1 MSRVVIVGCGNTGVR
16 LARLHL
22 DAGDEVAVTNTSDAE
37 SRFTEALPHSTSQGG
52 SGSVIREGKTPIFLR
67 LNLDDDAAVLDGQ
80 FDVVHYHVPPPRDG
94 ATDPRIGRFL
104 AALAPPSRLIY
115 LSATSVYGDHG
126 GNWVDENTPTQPG
139 SDRGRRRLDAERQ
152 VQEYCARHD
161 VTAVILRVAAIYGT
175 GHQPRSQRNPD
186 AALKPVNRIHVEDLA
201 TIAFAAA
208 TKPDAAGI
216 YDCADG
222 APSMEPMSSYSSEA
236 KKIRAR
242 RIVRGLGVTLRYP
255 VFVNDPG

>member
-22 DAGDEVAVTNTSDAE
+22 EAGDEVTVTNTRKLE
-37 SRFTEALPHSTSQGG
+37 NNHRG
-52 SGSVIREGKTPIFLR
+52 SGAMRRESENPRNELEQV
-67 LNLDDDAAVLDGQ
+67 VLDLDREVAFPGH

-126 GNWVDENTPTQPG
+126 GNWVDENTPAQPG

-152 VQEYCARHD
+152 VQEYCSRNG

-175 GHQPRSQRNPD
+175 GHQPRSKHNPD

-201 TIAFAAA
+201 AIAFAAA

-222 APSMEPMSSYSSEA
+222 APSMEPVSSYSSES